1 MRPVPL
7 PALALVL
14 VLALAAAG
22 CATGGDEAARA
33 PDAEASLLLD
43 FQPSAVHTGIY
54 MATERGF
61 DTAEGIDLGIEVPS
75 SSSDAVRLLLAGE
88 TDFAVLDIHDLA
100 LAREQ
105 GRDLVAVMAIVRRPL
120 ASVLALPPV
129 ERPRDLEGQRVGVTG
144 LPSDEA
150 VLDTVVAGDGGDPQ
164 EVERVSIGF
173 NAVASLLGGEVAGA
187 TAFWNVEG
195 LALQRERPQ
204 ARIFRVDDFGAPR
217 YPELLLTVTRETLQD
232 RPAEVRAAVAALVRG
247 YERTLLDPE
256 GAVSTLVDATEGLAR
271 ERVLAQLQAVEPTF
285 RAGGHIGELDGA
297 ALREWAAWEAEAGI
311 TRRPPDVGLMFD
323 GSFVPLDTEAG

>member
-1 MRPVPL
+1 MRPVQL
-7 PALALVL
+7 LALVL
-14 VLALAAAG
+14 ALVAAG
-22 CATGGDEAARA
+22 CGAAGDEAVRA
-33 PDAEASLLLD
+33 PDAEATLLLD

-61 DTAEGIDLGIEVPS
+61 DTAEGIDLDVQVPS
-75 SSSDAVRLLLAGE
+75 SSSDAVRLLVGGE

-105 GRDLVAVMAIVRRPL
+105 DRDLVAVMAIVRRPL

-129 ERPRDLEGQRVGVTG
+129 QRPRDLQGRRVGVTG

-195 LALQRERPQ
+195 LALQRERPE

-247 YERTLLDPE
+247 YERTLAEPE
-256 GAVSTLVDATEGLAR
+256 SAASTLIDATQGLER
-271 ERVLAQLQAVEPTF
+271 ETVLAQLEAVEPAF
-285 RAGGHIGELDGA
+285 RAGGRVGELDPA
-297 ALREWAAWEAEAGI
+297 ALREWAGWEAEVGI
-311 TRRPPDVGLMFD
+311 TGQPPEVELMFD
-323 GSFVPLDTEAG
+323 GGFVPSDTEAG

>member
-1 MRPVPL
+1 MHSMRFAARV
-7 PALALVL
+7 LALVL
-14 VLALAAAG
+14 AVTG
-22 CATGGDEAARA
+22 CGTGGGEAARA
-33 PDAEASLLLD
+33 PDAEATLLLD

-61 DTAEGIDLGIEVPS
+61 DTAEGIDLEVQVPS

-105 GRDLVAVMAIVRRPL
+105 DRDLVAVMAIVRRPL
-120 ASVLALPPV
+120 ASVLALPPAQ
-129 ERPRDLEGQRVGVTG
+129 RPRDLAGQRVGVTG

-150 VLDTVVAGDGGDPQ
+150 ALDTVVAGDGGDPAK
-164 EVERVSIGF
+164 VERVSIGF

-195 LALQRERPQ
+195 LALQRERPE

-217 YPELLLTVTRETLQD
+217 YPELVLTVTRETLQD
-232 RPAEVRAAVAALVRG
+232 RPAEVRATVEALVRG
-247 YERTLLDPE
+247 YERTLVDPE
-256 GAVSTLVDATEGLAR
+256 GAAGTLIDATEGLSR
-271 ERVLAQLQAVEPTF
+271 DMVLAQLQAVQPAF
-285 RAGGHIGELDGA
+285 RAGGRIGELNRA
-297 ALREWAAWEAEAGI
+297 ELREWALWEAEVGI
-311 TRRPPDVGLMFD
+311 TGRPPEVELMFD
-323 GSFVPLDTEAG
+323 GDFVPVDTEAG

>member
-1 MRPVPL
+1 MRSVHL
-7 PALALVL
+7 LAL
-14 VLALAAAG
+14 VLALAVAG
-22 CATGGDEAARA
+22 CGAGGGQAARA
-33 PDAEASLLLD
+33 PDAEATLLLD

-61 DTAEGIDLGIEVPS
+61 DTAEGIDLDVQVPS

-129 ERPRDLEGQRVGVTG
+129 ERPRDLEGERVGVTG

-164 EVERVSIGF
+164 EVERVGIGF

-195 LALQRERPQ
+195 LALRRERPE
-204 ARIFRVDDFGAPR
+204 ARIFRVEDFGAPR

-232 RPAEVRAAVAALVRG
+232 RPAEVRATVAALVRG
-247 YERTLLDPE
+247 YERTLADPE
-256 GAVSTLVDATEGLAR
+256 SAASTLVDATEGLER
-271 ERVLAQLQAVEPTF
+271 ETVLAQLQAVQPTF
-285 RAGGHIGELDGA
+285 RAGGRIGELNRA
-297 ALREWAAWEAEAGI
+297 ELREWAMWEAQVGI
-311 TRRPPDVGLMFD
+311 TGQPPEVELMFD
-323 GSFVPLDTEAG
+323 GGFVPLDTEAG

>member
-7 PALALVL
+7 LALALA
-14 VLALAAAG
+14 LALAPAAAG
-22 CATGGDEAARA
+22 CGAGSDDAARA
-33 PDAEASLLLD
+33 PDAEATLLLD

-61 DTAEGIDLGIEVPS
+61 DTAEGIDLDVEVPS

-105 GRDLVAVMAIVRRPL
+105 DRDLVAVMAIVRRPL

-129 ERPRDLEGQRVGVTG
+129 ERPRDLEGERVGVTG

-150 VLDTVVAGDGGDPQ
+150 VLDTVVAGDGGDP
-164 EVERVSIGF
+164 EDVERVSIGF

-195 LALQRERPQ
+195 LALQRERPEG
-204 ARIFRVDDFGAPR
+204 RIFRVDDFGAPR

-232 RPAEVRAAVAALVRG
+232 RPAEVRATVAALARG
-247 YERTLLDPE
+247 YERTLADPE
-256 GAVSTLVDATEGLAR
+256 GAASTLIDATEGLSR
-271 ERVLAQLQAVEPTF
+271 EVVLAQLQAVEPAF
-285 RAGGHIGELDGA
+285 RAGGRIGELDPA
-297 ALREWAAWEAEAGI
+297 ELREWAMWEAEVGI
-311 TRRPPDVGLMFD
+311 TGQPPQVELMFD
-323 GSFVPLDTEAG
+323 GDFVPVDTEAG

>member
-1 MRPVPL
+1 MRSL
-7 PALALVL
+7 PPIAIALVL
-14 VLALAAAG
+14 VLSLVAAG
-22 CATGGDEAARA
+22 CGTGGDPGTGAPGTEAT
-33 PDAEASLLLD
+33 LLLD

-61 DTAEGIDLGIEVPS
+61 DTAEGIDLEVEVPS

-129 ERPRDLEGQRVGVTG
+129 ERPRDLEGERVGVTG

-150 VLDTVVAGDGGDPQ
+150 VLDTVVAGDGGDPE
-164 EVERVSIGF
+164 EVERVTIGF

-195 LALQRERPQ
+195 LALQRERPE

-217 YPELLLTVTRETLQD
+217 HPELLLTVIRETLQD
-232 RPAEVRAAVAALVRG
+232 RPAEVRATVEALVRG
-247 YERTLLDPE
+247 YERTLTDPE
-256 GAVSTLVDATEGLAR
+256 GATSTLLDATEGLDR
-271 ERVLAQLQAVEPTF
+271 ETVAAQLQAVEPTF
-285 RAGGHIGELDGA
+285 RAGGRVGELDPA
-297 ALREWAAWEAEAGI
+297 ALREWAAWEAEVGI
-311 TRRPPDVGLMFD
+311 TDEPPQVELMFD
-323 GSFVPLDTEAG
+323 GGFVPVDTEAG